1 MRMILS
7 RSLICLAIAGGLLVA
22 DSLLVANAA
31 DTKSEKTTGI
41 KPEAV
46 KLGRPVDFQRERD
59 HRQHGSL
66 WCNIR

>member
-46 KLGRPVDFQRERD
+46 KLGRPVDFQRERN
-59 HRQHGSL
+59 HR
-66 WCNIR
+66 